1 MKEQHCSPQTSKVNP
16 SILDLRMQSSEWQ
29 DTVRRKKER
38 KEERMKERKRKI
50 ASRQTGNCL
59 EKQNKQRRIWVLS
72 FDHSHADSSDLLVTH
87 LVIGSSGRQGRL
99 LSRPFGLLDWAMRTD
114 RVIGEHDP
122 KPFRSDVL
130 PMFYHHS
137 SDKSTWFSNRKSWVV
152 FFLFGFFNN
161 FVDLFYF
168 THLFLCGKFRVA
180 SDE

>member
-29 DTVRRKKER
+29 DTVRRKKVR

-99 LSRPFGLLDWAMRTD
+99 LSRPFGLLD
-114 RVIGEHDP
+114 
-122 KPFRSDVL
+122 
-130 PMFYHHS
+130 
-137 SDKSTWFSNRKSWVV
+137 
-152 FFLFGFFNN
+152 
-161 FVDLFYF
+161 
-168 THLFLCGKFRVA
+168 
-180 SDE
+180 